1 MNIHHEPLFD
11 TAKVEQI
18 YSEKDGVEV
27 KYVCTT
33 DLNASDV
40 PVDVF
45 YRATPHPEF
54 GNRYFGI
61 YHDHFR
67 GHTMITNAD
76 TVESFEFGM
85 IEQDGKYYY
94 SQSHHDYKVLENGK
108 MIDGGRAYIR
118 TSQGAIVMR
127 IVDGKFIAKDIED
140 LVALG
145 DNKKEYVYP
154 GGDCQV

>member
-1 MNIHHEPLFD
+1 
-11 TAKVEQI
+11 
-18 YSEKDGVEV
+18 
-27 KYVCTT
+27 
-33 DLNASDV
+33 
-40 PVDVF
+40 
-45 YRATPHPEF
+45 
-54 GNRYFGI
+54 
-61 YHDHFR
+61 
-67 GHTMITNAD
+67 
-76 TVESFEFGM
+76 
-85 IEQDGKYYY
+85 
-94 SQSHHDYKVLENGK
+94 